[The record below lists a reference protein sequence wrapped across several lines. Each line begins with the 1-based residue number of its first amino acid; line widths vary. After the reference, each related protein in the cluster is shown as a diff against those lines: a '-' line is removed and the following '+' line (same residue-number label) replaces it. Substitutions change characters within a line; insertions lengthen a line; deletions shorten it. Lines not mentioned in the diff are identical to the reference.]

1 MLIDEIRKIKSTRKE
16 LREFGLIVG
25 AVFGLLATLFL
36 LRSKSF
42 YPYFYAIS
50 IFLVLFGLIAPVALL
65 PIHKIWMTFAIVI
78 GFFVTRVILGIL
90 FYFVITPLGLILKI
104 SGQDTLDINFNNKS
118 DSYWI
123 KRNNENINKESYEK
137 QY

>member
-1 MLIDEIRKIKSTRKE
+1 MLLEDIKKIKSTKKE

-36 LRSKSF
+36 WRGKSF
-42 YPYFYAIS
+42 YLYFYTIS
-50 IFLVLFGLIAPVALL
+50 IFLVLFGLIAPVVLK
-65 PIHKIWMTFAIVI
+65 PIQKIWMILAIVFS
-78 GFFVTRVILGIL
+78 FFVTRIILGIL
-90 FYFVITPLGLILKI
+90 FYLVITPVGIIMKI
-104 SGQDTLDINFNNKS
+104 SGKDILNITFNDKS

-123 KRNNENINKESYEK
+123 KRNNQNLNKESYEK

>member
-1 MLIDEIRKIKSTRKE
+1 MFIDEIRKIKSTRKE

-36 LRSKSF
+36 LRGKNF
-42 YPYFYAIS
+42 YSYCYVIS
-50 IFLVLFGLIAPVALL
+50 IFLVLSGLIAPVVLL
-65 PIHKIWMTFAIVI
+65 PIQKVWMILALII
-78 GFFVTRVILGIL
+78 GFFVTRIILGIL
-90 FYFVITPLGLILKI
+90 FYFVITPIGIVVKATGKDMLN
-104 SGQDTLDINFNNKS
+104 INFSNKS

-123 KRNNENINKESYEK
+123 RRNNENINKESYEK

>member
-1 MLIDEIRKIKSTRKE
+1 MFIDEIRKIKSTRKE

-25 AVFGLLATLFL
+25 AVFGLLATLFF
-36 LRSKSF
+36 LRGKNF
-42 YPYFYAIS
+42 YSYFYAIS
-50 IFLVLFGLIAPVALL
+50 MFLVLFGLIAPVILL
-65 PIHKIWMTFAIVI
+65 PIQKIWMTFAIVI

-90 FYFVITPLGLILKI
+90 FYSVITPIGIVMKAIGKDMLN
-104 SGQDTLDINFNNKS
+104 INFSDKS